1 MQDATLRQLYE
12 QHQGK
17 VSDKW
22 SIYLAEYDRLF
33 SYYRSQPVRML
44 EIGIQNGG
52 SLEVWSKYFRFAERL
67 IGCDINPDCA
77 KLLYDDPRISVIV
90 GDANAD
96 PITEQVFACSEKF
109 DIIIDDGSHT
119 SSDIVRSFAR
129 YFPSVVDGGMFVAED
144 LHCSYWEG
152 FQGGL
157 FHPLSSI
164 AFFKRLADIISHEHW
179 GITTARKEILAPFM
193 QHYDFDIDEAQLEH
207 IHSVEFINSICVIRK
222 QAPAANVLG
231 SRFIAGREE
240 IVVGG
245 HIGMTLAPH
254 VADESG
260 NPWAFENT
268 SQVSASP
275 ELRRQ
280 LQQLERERDQQQ
292 KRERMMLKSVS
303 WRATAPVRWMTKPL
317 YRASKQLTRIA
328 KSQKPAPT
336 VSAPPAAT
344 PAPSSTN
351 AHAPARSNPRNL
363 DALVTKPTIAVVIP
377 YYNGAKFIER
387 SLASVFRQTLPAH
400 EVIVVDDGSKPEEAA
415 FLDQLA
421 TKVNFQLI
429 RKSNGG
435 QGSARNVGVKAAT
448 SDYICFLDQDDFFL
462 DDHNEKL
469 ALAIPQGDSKFG
481 WSYGEVTE
489 ADGHG
494 NISRHTSIKVRSATP
509 HPKTSV
515 YELIAA
521 DMFILP
527 SATLISKAAYTAV
540 AGFDEQFCGYEDDD
554 LFLRLFRAGFSQQFV
569 DEPVTVWCINN
580 ESTSFSIR
588 MSTSRL
594 LYFRKLAN
602 DFDDGVLRNYLIP
615 RFEPFFIDE
624 ARQALL
630 RAAPDVDAK
639 LAILDQYKALVAG
652 KANVPAAHKR
662 RLEIVTRLLHTKS
675 PRLVRAANRLFD
687 V

>member
-33 SYYRSQPVRML
+33 SYYRQQPVRML

-77 KLLYDDPRISVIV
+77 KLTYDDPRISVIV

-96 PITEQVFACSEKF
+96 DITEQVFARSEKF

-129 YFPSVVDGGMFVAED
+129 YFPSIVDGGIFVAED
-144 LHCSYWEG
+144 LHCSYWQG
-152 FQGGL
+152 FDGGL

-179 GITTARKEILAPFM
+179 GVPTARKDILAGFM
-193 QHYDFDIDEAQLEH
+193 QHYDFDIDESVLEH
-207 IHSVEFINSICVIRK
+207 IHSVEFINSICVVRK
-222 QAPAANVLG
+222 EAPAANVLG

-245 HIGMTLAPH
+245 HIGMNLAPH

-260 NPWAFENT
+260 NAWAFEDEA
-268 SQVSASP
+268 QVGASP
-275 ELRRQ
+275 KLINLLQQ
-280 LQQLERERDQQQ
+280 LQQERDQQQ
-292 KRERMMLKSVS
+292 RRERLMLKSVS

-328 KSQKPAPT
+328 KGQKPVTPAKAPAPT
-336 VSAPPAAT
+336 
-344 PAPSSTN
+344 PAPT
-351 AHAPARSNPRNL
+351 APETKPKTRVASRKL
-363 DALVTKPTIAVVIP
+363 DSLAIKPTIAVVIP

-415 FLDQLA
+415 FLDKLS
-421 TKVNFQLI
+421 TEMKFTLV
-429 RKSNGG
+429 RKTNGG
-435 QGSARNVGVKAAT
+435 QSSARNLGVQSAT
-448 SDYICFLDQDDFFL
+448 ADYICFLDQDDFFL

-469 ALAIPQGDSKFG
+469 ALAIPTGDAKFG
-481 WSYGEVTE
+481 WVYGEVTE
-489 ADGHG
+489 ADGAG
-494 NISRHTSIKVRSATP
+494 RISRHTSIKARSATP

-527 SATLISKAAYTAV
+527 SATLISKAAYTAI

-554 LFLRLFRAGFSQQFV
+554 LFLRLYRAGFSQHFV
-569 DEPVTVWCINN
+569 DEPVTVWCIND

-588 MSTSRL
+588 MSNSRL
-594 LYFRKLAN
+594 LFFRKLAGE
-602 DFDDGVLRNYLIP
+602 FDEGVLRNYLIP

-630 RAAPDVDAK
+630 RATPDADAK
-639 LAILDQYKALVAG
+639 LAILDQYKSLVVG
-652 KANVPAAHKR
+652 KASVPSAHKR
-662 RLEIVTRLLHTKS
+662 RLEIVTRLMHTKS
-675 PRLVRAANRLFD
+675 PRLLRAANRLFD

>member
-52 SLEVWSKYFRFAERL
+52 SLEVWSKYFRYAERL

-77 KLLYDDPRISVIV
+77 KLIYDDPRISVIV

-96 PITEQVFACSEKF
+96 HITEQVFACSTKF

-129 YFPSVVDGGMFVAED
+129 YFPSIVDGGMFVAED

-164 AFFKRLADIISHEHW
+164 AFFKRLADIVSHEHW
-179 GITTARKEILAPFM
+179 GVTTARKEILAPFM
-193 QHYDFDIDEAQLEH
+193 QHYEFDIDELQLEH

-245 HIGMTLAPH
+245 HIGMTLTPH
-254 VADESG
+254 VADESA

-268 SQVSASP
+268 AQVSASP
-275 ELRRQ
+275 ELRSQ
-280 LQQLERERDQQQ
+280 LHQLVRERDQQQ

-303 WRATAPVRWMTKPL
+303 WRATAPVRWATKPL
-317 YRASKQLTRIA
+317 YRVSKQLTRIA
-328 KSQKPAPT
+328 KGQKSTPT
-336 VSAPPAAT
+336 APPPATAAAHSKPS
-344 PAPSSTN
+344 PASPQ
-351 AHAPARSNPRNL
+351 RKPRTL
-363 DALVTKPTIAVVIP
+363 DSLTTKPTITVIIP
-377 YYNGAKFIER
+377 YYNGSKFIER
-387 SLASVFRQTLPAH
+387 SLASVLRQTLPAH
-400 EVIVVDDGSKPEEAA
+400 EVIVVDDGSKPEHAA
-415 FLDQLA
+415 FLDNLNKTVQ
-421 TKVNFQLI
+421 FQLI
-429 RKSNGG
+429 RKTNGG
-435 QGSARNVGVKAAT
+435 QASARNLGVKAAT
-448 SDYICFLDQDDFFL
+448 SEYICFLDQDDFFL

-469 ALAIPQGDSKFG
+469 ALAIPSNDAKFG
-481 WSYGEVTE
+481 WAYGEVTE

-494 NISRHTSIKVRSATP
+494 NISRHTSIKARSTTP

-515 YELIAA
+515 FELIAA

-540 AGFDEQFCGYEDDD
+540 GGFDEQFCGYEDDD
-554 LFLRLFRAGFSQQFV
+554 LFLRLFRAGYSQQFV

-630 RAAPDVDAK
+630 KASQDVDAK
-639 LAILDQYKALVAG
+639 LAILDQYKAIVAS
-652 KANVPAAHKR
+652 KTNVPAAYKR

-675 PRLVRAANRLFD
+675 PTLVRAANRLFD